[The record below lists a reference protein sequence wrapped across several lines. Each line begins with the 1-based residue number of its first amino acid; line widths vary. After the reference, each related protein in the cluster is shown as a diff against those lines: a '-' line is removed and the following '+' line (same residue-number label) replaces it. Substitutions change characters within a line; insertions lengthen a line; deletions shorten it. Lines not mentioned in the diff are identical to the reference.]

1 MDARVATEQTV
12 KFETEGAGERLD
24 KILAA
29 QLTELSRTQ
38 AQRLIED
45 GQVIVNGQT
54 VTKPAFKLEH
64 AALVQVTLPAPAP
77 TSHQA
82 EAIPLEVV
90 FENDDIL
97 VINKPAGMVVHPAAG
112 HASGTL
118 VNAVLGHDPDLEGVG
133 DETRPGI
140 VHRLDKDTS
149 GLIVVAKNDTAHRSL
164 QRQFAERTIEKH
176 YLALVD
182 GFPPTDTGRIEAA
195 IARDP
200 QERKRMAVVS
210 EARGGKPAL
219 TEYRVME
226 KFKAHSLLECNL
238 LTGRTHQIRLHLAY
252 VLKCP
257 IVGDTVYGRARPTLP
272 AGRQFLHAARLTLTL
287 PRTRKRQTF
296 TAPLP
301 AELEHLLELAR
312 K

>member
-1 MDARVATEQTV
+1 MANEQV
-12 KFETEGAGERLD
+12 FDFSVSGAGERLD

-29 QLTELSRTQ
+29 HLPELSRTQ
-38 AQRLIED
+38 AQRLIEE
-45 GQVIVNGQT
+45 GRVAVNGQT
-54 VTKPAFKLEH
+54 VSRPALKLEQ
-64 AALVQVTLPAPAP
+64 AVTVQVTLPAPAP

-82 EAIPLEVV
+82 EDIPLEVV
-90 FENDDIL
+90 FENADIL

-133 DETRPGI
+133 DEARPGI

-149 GLIVVAKNDTAHRSL
+149 GLIVVAKNDMAHRSL
-164 QRQFAERTIEKH
+164 QRQFAERTIEKY

-200 QERKRMAVVS
+200 QERKRMAIVS

-219 TEYRVME
+219 TEYRVVE
-226 KFKAHSLLECNL
+226 KFKAHSLLECHL
-238 LTGRTHQIRLHLAY
+238 LTGRTHQIRLHLAH

-257 IVGDTVYGRARPTLP
+257 IVGDTVYGRARPTL
-272 AGRQFLHAARLTLTL
+272 ATGRQFLHAARLTLTL